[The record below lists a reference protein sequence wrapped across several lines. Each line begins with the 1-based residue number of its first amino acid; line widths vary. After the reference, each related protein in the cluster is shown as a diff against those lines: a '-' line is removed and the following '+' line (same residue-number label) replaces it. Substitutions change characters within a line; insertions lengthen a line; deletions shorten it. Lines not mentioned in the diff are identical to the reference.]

1 MRPGSLTKSWIFL
14 VKKDGRQRALG
25 MGGYPATSLAL
36 ARQKAA
42 DCRSALAEG
51 RDPFAEARR
60 EATPTF
66 GACAAR
72 YVESHGKA
80 WKNWKTEYQWT
91 TSLAEHCEQ
100 IWSTRVSD
108 VDVPAVLS
116 VLTPIWQRTPATA
129 GRVRNRIEAV
139 LDYAKAHNWRA
150 GENPARWK
158 GGLAHLLPKRVNVDA
173 RHHRALDYR
182 DLPAFMSR
190 LRGVNSMTALALQ
203 FTVLTAARSGEV
215 RNAKWDE
222 IDLDAGLW
230 TVPGERMKAGRA
242 HQVPLSSSALDLLK
256 TLRALGLP
264 GQLVF
269 PGHRRGKPL
278 AEAGM
283 IRMLGRMKVDVTVH
297 GFRRPFATGRATKR
311 TSRVRSPRRR
321 WRIRSAPPSSGAYRR
336 GSALEKRRQLMQ
348 AWAELLDGASGEA
361 KGEIVQL
368 PVRSR

>member
-1 MRPGSLTKSWIFL
+1 MPK
-14 VKKDGRQRALG
+14 
-25 MGGYPATSLAL
+25 GG
-36 ARQKAA
+36 
-42 DCRSALAEG
+42 
-51 RDPFAEARR
+51 DPFAEARK

-66 GACAAR
+66 GECAAR

-80 WKNWKTEYQWT
+80 WRNWKTEYQWT
-91 TSLAEHCEQ
+91 TSLARHCEQ
-100 IWSTRVSD
+100 IWTTRVSK

-116 VLTPIWQRTPATA
+116 VLTPMWQKIPDTA

-139 LDYAKAHNWRA
+139 LDYAKAHNWRT

-158 GGLAHLLPKRVNVDA
+158 GGLAHLLPKRVKVDA

-215 RNAKWDE
+215 RHATWDE
-222 IDLDAGLW
+222 VDFDAGLW

-242 HQVPLSSSALDLLK
+242 HQVPLSSSALDLLA

-269 PGHRRGKPL
+269 PGRRRGKPL
-278 AEAGM
+278 ADAGM
-283 IRMLGRMKVDVTVH
+283 IKHARADEGRC
-297 GFRRPFATGRATKR
+297 
-311 TSRVRSPRRR
+311 
-321 WRIRSAPPSSGAYRR
+321 
-336 GSALEKRRQLMQ
+336 
-348 AWAELLDGASGEA
+348 DGAR
-361 KGEIVQL
+361 L
-368 PVRSR
+368 PFGLSRLGG